1 MDELDLSG
9 MILVLVLVASLF
21 FVSFWFG
28 VFMVFLMGYTATKAL
43 K

>member
-28 VFMVFLMGYTATKAL
+28 VFMVFLMGYT
-43 K
+43 